1 MTSPAIVLADQMP
14 FVGHLQQRQIDGG
27 ERDAVAVGQ
36 LPVDRDAVA
45 GLQPAGFDLADQIG
59 FHPGGTA
66 NFRIFGRCRHLN
78 FPGPFTVIATFYKV

>member
-45 GLQPAGFDLADQIG
+45 GFQPAGFDLPTRSASTRPVQ
-59 FHPGGTA
+59 
-66 NFRIFGRCRHLN
+66 RIFGFWVGVAIL
-78 FPGPFTVIATFYKV
+78 FPGTFYSDCYFL